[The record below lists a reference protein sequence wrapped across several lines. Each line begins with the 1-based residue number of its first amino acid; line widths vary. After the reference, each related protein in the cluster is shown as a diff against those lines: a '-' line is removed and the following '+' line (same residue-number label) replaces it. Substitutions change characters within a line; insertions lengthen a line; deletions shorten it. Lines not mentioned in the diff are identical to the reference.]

1 MHRST
6 AERYRFVK
14 ICERTTTINIQ
25 DEYEKELKFFKK
37 KFKDENRYTE
47 TKNNL
52 YSRYL
57 KKKVKITKETTRP
70 RKPELTNSH

>member
-25 DEYEKELKFFKK
+25 DEYEKELKF
-37 KFKDENRYTE
+37 
-47 TKNNL
+47 
-52 YSRYL
+52 
-57 KKKVKITKETTRP
+57 
-70 RKPELTNSH
+70 